1 MTELTKEQRGELHK
15 LIKAATR
22 ASNDYVRATM
32 NLDVFCSE
40 VFGFAPADI
49 DADEIIDSC
58 YGAAG
63 QTDGI
68 SVNEFIK
75 AMKSKL

>member
-22 ASNDYVRATM
+22 SSNNYVRDTT
-32 NLDVFCSE
+32 NLDVFCAE

-49 DADEIIDSC
+49 DADYIIDSC

-63 QTDGI
+63 QSDGI

-75 AMKSKL
+75 AMEGKS

>member
-1 MTELTKEQRGELHK
+1 
-15 LIKAATR
+15 
-22 ASNDYVRATM
+22 M